1 MRSTKRK
8 AEAREPKR
16 LPKTPKVAKGSRAA
30 KGGKAAAVTNT
41 LARQI
46 AQVASDHK
54 ALEIQVLD
62 LRTLTSFTDFF
73 VVCSGASDRQVISIA
88 DAIHHELKGSGR
100 LPLGEEGLRS
110 GHWALLDYGDVVV
123 HVFYAPAREH
133 YQLEKLWFD
142 APRLTFKGI
151 NA

>member
-8 AEAREPKR
+8 AKARVSKRIPKA
-16 LPKTPKVAKGSRAA
+16 TKGARAA
-30 KGGKAAAVTNT
+30 KGTDAVQQ
-41 LARQI
+41 LARKI

-62 LRTLTSFTDFF
+62 LRALTSFTDFF
-73 VVCSGASDRQVISIA
+73 IVCSGASDRQVISIA

-123 HVFYAPAREH
+123 HVFYAPTREH
-133 YQLEKLWFD
+133 YALEKLWFD
-142 APRLTFKGI
+142 APRIAFKGI
-151 NA
+151 ND